1 LSINFKIKKIFQ
13 VCTKKSNAFAEEITI
28 KPDRQ
33 MHRATPRQYKF
44 QKNSIKNNF
53 SLLFGFEGI

>member
-1 LSINFKIKKIFQ
+1 VHTCK
-13 VCTKKSNAFAEEITI
+13 KKSNVFAEEITN

-44 QKNSIKNNF
+44 QKNSIQNNF
-53 SLLFGFEGI
+53 SLLSGFEGIELR